1 MKVLVIGNGGREHSI
16 VWKLSKSP
24 NVEKI
29 YCTIGNAGIFKQA
42 EILNIDASD
51 FISLS
56 YFVIQ
61 NKIDYTFVG
70 PEVPLAKGI
79 VDYFHSKNLKIFGPS
94 KKAALLESSKSFA
107 KDFMKNYSIPT
118 AKYFAF
124 DDFKLAQDFLKT
136 CWEDNKKIVV
146 KADGLAAGKGVVMC
160 QNKEEAEIAIKE
172 MMQDKAFGDA
182 GEKIVFEEWLE
193 GEEVSVLS
201 FTDGKSFSIM
211 PPAQDHK
218 RVGDGDTGL
227 NTGGMGA
234 YAPAP
239 IATPEL
245 MKNIKA
251 DILPK
256 ILTGFQKEN
265 IDYKGILYIG
275 FMIVKGQPYV
285 LEFNCRFGDP
295 ETEVILPLL
304 ETDLSDI
311 VVHILEGKL
320 NEIDI
325 KWSNKYAVCV
335 VLSSG
340 GYPEKYDI
348 GIPIYGLDKI
358 SEDDAI
364 IFHAGTAKD
373 LENEPLTAGGRVL
386 VLTSVADS
394 IKLAIDKVYK
404 SVEKVKF
411 LKMHYRKDIAQRALK
426 NG

>member
-16 VWKLSKSP
+16 IWKLSKSP

-42 EILNIDASD
+42 EVLNIDVND
-51 FISLS
+51 FAALS

-61 NKIDYTFVG
+61 NKIDYTVVG

-79 VDYFHSKNLKIFGPS
+79 VDYFNGKNLKIFGPS
-94 KKAALLESSKSFA
+94 KKGAMLESSKTFA
-107 KDFMKNYSIPT
+107 KDFMKKYGVLT
-118 AKYFAF
+118 AEYFSF
-124 DDFKLAQDFLKT
+124 DDIKSAGNFLKNL
-136 CWEDNKKIVV
+136 EDNKKIVV

-160 QNKEEAEIAIKE
+160 KNRQEAEDAVKAI
-172 MMQDKAFGDA
+172 MQDKTFGDS
-182 GEKIVFEEWLE
+182 GTKIVFEEWLD
-193 GEEVSVLS
+193 GQEVSVLA
-201 FTDGKSFSIM
+201 FTDGKTFSVM

-218 RVGDGDTGL
+218 RIGDGDRGL

-239 IATPEL
+239 LATPEL
-245 MKNIKA
+245 MEKINS

-256 ILTGFQKEN
+256 ILSGLQKEN
-265 IDYKGILYIG
+265 IDYKGVLYIG
-275 FMIVKGQPYV
+275 FMIVQGEPYV

-295 ETEVILPLL
+295 ETEAILPLL

-311 VVHILEGKL
+311 FVNTIEGRL
-320 NEIDI
+320 GEVNI
-325 KWSNKYAVCV
+325 KWSDKSAVCV

-340 GYPEKYDI
+340 GYPEKYDT

-364 IFHAGTAKD
+364 VFHAGTAKD
-373 LENEPLTAGGRVL
+373 LENEPVTAGGRV
-386 VLTSVADS
+386 VALTSVADD
-394 IKLAIDKVYK
+394 IKSAIDKVYK
-404 SVEKVKF
+404 AVEKVKF
-411 LKMHYRKDIAQRALK
+411 MKMYYRKDIAQRALK